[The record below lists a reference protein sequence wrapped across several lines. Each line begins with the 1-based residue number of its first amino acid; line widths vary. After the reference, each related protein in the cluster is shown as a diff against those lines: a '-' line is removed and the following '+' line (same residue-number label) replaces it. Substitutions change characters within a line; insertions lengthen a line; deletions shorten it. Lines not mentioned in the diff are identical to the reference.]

1 MNYVFHGKIR
11 NKKKILE
18 QITVCVCLIFS
29 KSNSFVQTAIHYSL
43 THPPILE
50 KQGNIEQRIGCRQS
64 SSKLVPCLKF
74 HVYCAAFVKSFYLFL
89 FTVKEINVLCIQIC
103 QIFDSKRSESCH
115 GTQVY
120 KQMIWSIVGQH
131 HKRTYYRRRNI
142 LHHEKSAKFLMVV
155 VNLCRGVPCISSV
168 NDCLSAAISSKF
180 EMAAG
185 IEHFCE
191 MLPIVLICPC
201 GWPQRAFF
209 LWHHEPLSEEQF
221 WWWWQKQQWT

>member
-1 MNYVFHGKIR
+1 MGE
-11 NKKKILE
+11 NKEKKILE
-18 QITVCVCLIFS
+18 PITICVKFL
-29 KSNSFVQTAIHYSL
+29 KSNSFVQIAFHCSL

-131 HKRTYYRRRNI
+131 HTRRPTI
-142 LHHEKSAKFLMVV
+142 QKETSYIMKS
-155 VNLCRGVPCISSV
+155 
-168 NDCLSAAISSKF
+168 
-180 EMAAG
+180 
-185 IEHFCE
+185 
-191 MLPIVLICPC
+191 
-201 GWPQRAFF
+201 
-209 LWHHEPLSEEQF
+209 
-221 WWWWQKQQWT
+221 QQNS